1 MEQIEFK
8 FIKDTFSKIFPF
20 YILLDTNLCIKS
32 YGKSIPKIIP
42 ELKKTL
48 FKDNFSISRP
58 HVEEYS
64 INQFN
69 TIINQLV
76 ILKSNYKDETILKG
90 QFEILDEGYLF
101 IGSPWFVSI
110 DEVVQKKLSIN
121 DFAFHDSLL
130 DILHVSKNYEINYND
145 LKVLLK
151 TVNNQRNILK
161 KDKEELNKLSLVARA
176 NKNGV
181 VIFDT
186 KGIISW
192 CNDAYLNIVG
202 LPLNKIIGS
211 SIHDFEPD
219 KRYDPIEIE
228 SILNEFEKGVIF
240 NNEKTTISP
249 DGKKIWFK
257 TIKQPVRDADG
268 KILNYFAIIEDVT
281 SEKEKEEKLLLL
293 SSLAEKNISAIIIC
307 DNSGAI
313 EWVNDSFVELTEYT
327 REDVLGKKLYNIVKG
342 PKTSVETIEFI
353 KNQIIN
359 GAEINTEIIN
369 YKKSKT
375 PFWSK
380 LRGRAITNDKGDVL
394 KYFTSQEDISFEKEH
409 RQNLIDSENRLYSL
423 IKNFQSGILLEDVN
437 RKIQLVNKKF
447 CDIFGIDIDPELM
460 QGFDCSD
467 SAEQTKSQFKNP
479 DIFIKRLKT
488 ILREQKLVIAEE
500 IEMADGRILERSYIP
515 ILKDKK
521 YDGHLWNY
529 VDVTIKKRYDQSLE
543 IEKTKYSSIID
554 NMNMGLLEVD
564 NNDIIQLANQSFCLM
579 SGYKKSELIGK
590 NASTIFLNEMNE
602 KIINNKLVDR
612 TIKSIT
618 DSYEI
623 DIKNKS
629 KEIRHWMIS
638 GAPNFNLNGEV
649 IGSIG
654 IHLDITEKKKL
665 EIQKEELLLK
675 LEKQNESLND
685 YAHMISHDLK
695 SPLRSIHTLISWIKE
710 EKDMLFTE
718 NGKKYMDMLVE
729 KVEKMDNLIDGVL
742 TISKLDTTAYKYQ
755 EVDLN
760 EVLNVVIAMI
770 HIPSHVTI
778 EITNKF
784 PTIYT
789 DRYRIQQ
796 LFQNLISNAVNYSN
810 KEEGKV
816 TITYKDIDDFYLFS
830 IKDNGIGIE
839 KSYHEK
845 IFDIFESYSDD
856 SKSSGIG
863 LSIVKKIIENYKGE
877 IWLESELNKG
887 SIFYFKIP
895 KVNNGTT

>member
-1 MEQIEFK
+1 MEQLEFN
-8 FIKDTFSKIFPF
+8 FRKDTFSKIFPF

-32 YGKSIPKIIP
+32 YGNSIPKIIP

-58 HVEEYS
+58 HIEEYS
-64 INQFN
+64 TNQFN

-76 ILKSNYKDETILKG
+76 ILKSNYKDETILRG
-90 QFEILDEGYLF
+90 QFEIIDEGYLF
-101 IGSPWFVSI
+101 VGSPWFVSI
-110 DEVVQKKLSIN
+110 EEVVQKNLSIN

-145 LKVLLK
+145 LKELLK
-151 TVNNQRNILK
+151 TVNEQRNILK
-161 KDKEELNKLSLVARA
+161 KDKEELNKLSLVAIA

-211 SIHDFEPD
+211 SIHDFEPN
-219 KRYDPIEIE
+219 KRYNPKEIE

-257 TIKQPVRDADG
+257 TIKQPVRDANG

-281 SEKEKEEKLLLL
+281 SEKE
-293 SSLAEKNISAIIIC
+293 
-307 DNSGAI
+307 
-313 EWVNDSFVELTEYT
+313 
-327 REDVLGKKLYNIVKG
+327 
-342 PKTSVETIEFI
+342 
-353 KNQIIN
+353 
-359 GAEINTEIIN
+359 
-369 YKKSKT
+369 
-375 PFWSK
+375 
-380 LRGRAITNDKGDVL
+380 
-394 KYFTSQEDISFEKEH
+394 
-409 RQNLIDSENRLYSL
+409 
-423 IKNFQSGILLEDVN
+423 
-437 RKIQLVNKKF
+437 
-447 CDIFGIDIDPELM
+447 
-460 QGFDCSD
+460 
-467 SAEQTKSQFKNP
+467 
-479 DIFIKRLKT
+479 
-488 ILREQKLVIAEE
+488 
-500 IEMADGRILERSYIP
+500 
-515 ILKDKK
+515 
-521 YDGHLWNY
+521 
-529 VDVTIKKRYDQSLE
+529 
-543 IEKTKYSSIID
+543 
-554 NMNMGLLEVD
+554 
-564 NNDIIQLANQSFCLM
+564 
-579 SGYKKSELIGK
+579 
-590 NASTIFLNEMNE
+590 
-602 KIINNKLVDR
+602 
-612 TIKSIT
+612 
-618 DSYEI
+618 
-623 DIKNKS
+623 
-629 KEIRHWMIS
+629 
-638 GAPNFNLNGEV
+638 
-649 IGSIG
+649 
-654 IHLDITEKKKL
+654 
-665 EIQKEELLLK
+665 KEELLLK

-718 NGKKYMDMLVE
+718 NGKKYMDMLIE

-742 TISKLDTTAYKYQ
+742 TISKLDTIEYKYQ

-760 EVLNVVIAMI
+760 EILNIVISII

-778 EITNKF
+778 KITNKF

-789 DRYRIQQ
+789 DKYRIQQ

-810 KEEGKV
+810 KKAGKV
-816 TITYKDIDDFYLFS
+816 TITYKDIDDFHLFS

-887 SIFYFKIP
+887 TTFYFKIP

>member
-1 MEQIEFK
+1 MEQLEFN
-8 FIKDTFSKIFPF
+8 FRKDTFSKIFPF

-32 YGKSIPKIIP
+32 YGNSIPKIIP

-58 HVEEYS
+58 HIEEYS
-64 INQFN
+64 TNQFN
-69 TIINQLV
+69 TTINQLV
-76 ILKSNYKDETILKG
+76 ILKSNYKDETILRG
-90 QFEILDEGYLF
+90 QFEIIDEGYLF
-101 IGSPWFVSI
+101 VGSPWFVSI
-110 DEVVQKKLSIN
+110 DEVVQKNLSIN

-151 TVNNQRNILK
+151 TVNDQRDILK
-161 KDKEELNKLSLVARA
+161 KDKEELNKLSLVASA

-211 SIHDFEPD
+211 SIHDFEPN

-228 SILNEFEKGVIF
+228 SILTEFEKGVIF

-249 DGKKIWFK
+249 DGKKVWFK
-257 TIKQPVRDADG
+257 TIKQPVRDSDG
-268 KILNYFAIIEDVT
+268 RILNYFAVIEDIT
-281 SEKEKEEKLLLL
+281 SEKEQEEKLLLL
-293 SSLAEKNISAIIIC
+293 SSIAERNFSSIVIC
-307 DNSGAI
+307 NNKGKI
-313 EWVNDSFVELTEYT
+313 EWVNDRFVELTEYV
-327 REDVLGKKLYNIVKG
+327 REEVYGKKITKLLQG
-342 PKTSVETIEFI
+342 SKTNKETLEFI
-353 KNQIIN
+353 DNQMIN
-359 GAEINTEIIN
+359 SGAFNTEIIN

-375 PFWSK
+375 PYWSRVK
-380 LRGRAITNDKGDVL
+380 GRAITNNEGEVL
-394 KYFTSQEDISFEKEH
+394 KYFIIQEDISFEKEH
-409 RQNLIDSENRLYSL
+409 RQSLIESENRLYLL
-423 IKNFQSGILLEDVN
+423 IKNLQSGILLEDAN
-437 RKIQLVNKKF
+437 RKIRVVNKKF

-460 QGFDCSD
+460 QGFDCD
-467 SAEQTKSQFKNP
+467 EAAESTKLLFKDPDQFLDRVKTIFKN
-479 DIFIKRLKT
+479 
-488 ILREQKLVIAEE
+488 QKMVIAEE
-500 IEMADGRILERSYIP
+500 IEMADGRILERTYIP
-515 ILKDKK
+515 ILIDSS
-521 YDGHLWNY
+521 HLWNY
-529 VDVTIKKRYDQSLE
+529 VDVTIKKRYEQSLE

-590 NASTIFLNEMNE
+590 NASTIFLDEMNK
-602 KIINNKLVDR
+602 KIIKNKLLDR
-612 TIKSIT
+612 TIKSIA

-675 LEKQNESLND
+675 LERQNESLND

-760 EVLNVVIAMI
+760 EILNIVISII

-778 EITNKF
+778 KITNKF

-789 DRYRIQQ
+789 DKYRIQQ
-796 LFQNLISNAVNYSN
+796 LFQNLLSNAVNYSN
-810 KEEGKV
+810 KKAGKV
-816 TITYKDIDDFYLFS
+816 TITYKDIDDFHLFS

-887 SIFYFKIP
+887 TTFYFKIP
-895 KVNNGTT
+895 KINNGST

>member
-1 MEQIEFK
+1 MEQLEFN
-8 FIKDTFSKIFPF
+8 FRKDTFSKIFPF

-32 YGKSIPKIIP
+32 YGNSIPKIIP

-58 HVEEYS
+58 HIEEYS
-64 INQFN
+64 TNQFN

-76 ILKSNYKDETILKG
+76 ILKSNYTDETILRG
-90 QFEILDEGYLF
+90 QFEIIDEGYLF
-101 IGSPWFVSI
+101 VGSPWFVSI
-110 DEVVQKKLSIN
+110 DEVVQKNLSIN

-151 TVNNQRNILK
+151 TVNDQRDILK

-219 KRYDPIEIE
+219 KRYDPVEIE
-228 SILNEFEKGVIF
+228 SIINEFEKGVIF

-249 DGKKIWFK
+249 DGKKVWFK

-268 KILNYFAIIEDVT
+268 RILNYFAVIEDIT
-281 SEKEKEEKLLLL
+281 SEKEQEEKLLLL
-293 SSLAEKNISAIIIC
+293 SSIAERNFSSIVIC
-307 DNSGAI
+307 NNKGKI
-313 EWVNDSFVELTEYT
+313 EWVNDRFVELTEYI
-327 REDVLGKKLYNIVKG
+327 REEVYGKKITKLLQG
-342 PKTSVETIEFI
+342 PKTNKETLEFI
-353 KNQIIN
+353 DNQMIN
-359 GAEINTEIIN
+359 SGAFNTEIIN

-375 PFWSK
+375 PYWSRVK
-380 LRGRAITNDKGDVL
+380 GRAITNDEGEVL
-394 KYFTSQEDISFEKEH
+394 KYFIIQEDISFEKEH
-409 RQNLIDSENRLYSL
+409 RQSLIESENRLYLL
-423 IKNFQSGILLEDVN
+423 IKNLQSGILLEDSN
-437 RKIQLVNKKF
+437 RKIRVVNKKF

-460 QGFDCSD
+460 QGFDCD
-467 SAEQTKSQFKNP
+467 EAAESTKLLFKDPDQFLDRVKTIFKN
-479 DIFIKRLKT
+479 
-488 ILREQKLVIAEE
+488 QKMVIAEE
-500 IEMADGRILERSYIP
+500 IELADGRILERTYIP
-515 ILKDKK
+515 ILI
-521 YDGHLWNY
+521 DGSHLWNY
-529 VDVTIKKRYDQSLE
+529 VDVTIKKRYEQSLE

-564 NNDIIQLANQSFCLM
+564 NKDVIQLANQSFCLM

-590 NASTIFLNEMNE
+590 NASTIFLDEMNK
-602 KIINNKLVDR
+602 KIIKNKLLDR
-612 TIKSIT
+612 TIKSVA

-675 LEKQNESLND
+675 LERQNESLND

-710 EKDMLFTE
+710 EKEMLFTE
-718 NGKKYMDMLVE
+718 NGEKYMDMLVE

-742 TISKLDTTAYKYQ
+742 TISKLDTIEYKYQ

-760 EVLNVVIAMI
+760 EILNIVISII

-778 EITNKF
+778 KITNKF

-789 DRYRIQQ
+789 DKYRIQQ

-810 KEEGKV
+810 KKAGKV
-816 TITYKDIDDFYLFS
+816 TITYKDIDDFHLFS

-887 SIFYFKIP
+887 TTFYFKIP
-895 KVNNGTT
+895 KVNNGST